1 MVDLTVASMMTG
13 LVSVS
18 LGAPVDL
25 IKIRLQMQTQPILSR
40 KSEIEKTTFETTTA
54 HVMLCVGVFFVVVLF
69 KKCWTFPCKT
79 RSVPCKYTIVV
90 KIGCPNAV
98 RFANF
103 IIIV

>member
-1 MVDLTVASMMTG
+1 MVFGFFSNAQRFISDLRYGDKRRPCNMVDLTVASMMTG

-54 HVMLCVGVFFVVVLF
+54 HVMLCGFFCCFV
-69 KKCWTFPCKT
+69 
-79 RSVPCKYTIVV
+79 
-90 KIGCPNAV
+90 
-98 RFANF
+98 
-103 IIIV
+103 